1 MKTMD
6 EIFRERARQIER
18 CQKICDSLNADWN
31 EPRYTYHY
39 DDCESGFTKFY
50 FYLNNGAEM
59 LVRTIKN
66 EFLDTEES
74 KILSDYSPSSEQLK
88 LWDFLGLLK

>member
-6 EIFRERARQIER
+6 ELFRERARQIER
-18 CQKICDSLNADWN
+18 CQKNCDSLNADWN

-39 DDCESGFTKFY
+39 DDCESGFTQFY

-59 LVRTIKN
+59 LIRTVKN

-74 KILSDYSPSSEQLK
+74 NILSDYGPSTEQRL
-88 LWDFLGLLK
+88 LWDLQGLLK

>member
-6 EIFRERARQIER
+6 ELFKERARQIKR
-18 CQKICDSLNADWN
+18 CQKVCDELNKDWN

-50 FYLNNGAEM
+50 FILNTGAEM
-59 LVRTIKN
+59 LVRTVKN
-66 EFLDTEES
+66 EFLETDES
-74 KILSDYSPSSEQLK
+74 KILSDYSPCREQLL
-88 LWDFLGLLK
+88 LWSIQGLL

>member
-1 MKTMD
+1 MKKMD
-6 EIFRERARQIER
+6 ELFKERARQIKR
-18 CQKICDSLNADWN
+18 CQKICDSLNADFA

-59 LVRTIKN
+59 LVRTVKN

-74 KILSDYSPSSEQLK
+74 KILSDYGPSTEQRL
-88 LWDFLGLLK
+88 LWSIQGLL